1 MCNHYSHK
9 NVSAIYAQATFSRAA
24 PEHGA
29 VQGVSPDARL
39 RSPPHPLR
47 ACRARPSSAPSA
59 EPRALLRQPGSDH
72 VAQSLAMPHV
82 LPSLIHE
89 PNALPEQRAAHEV

>member
-24 PEHGA
+24 PEHGQYKA
-29 VQGVSPDARL
+29 CHPMRDCA
-39 RSPPHPLR
+39 PPHPLR